1 MTGLSF
7 SNKLISRGKR
17 LHCNFAFLLY
27 SKLIF
32 CLPEARVIDIIS
44 SAVKIEMEIVADAL
58 PVELIR
64 MNSAMMSNY
73 IKFCAN

>member
-7 SNKLISRGKR
+7 SNKLISHDKG
-17 LHCNFAFLLY
+17 LHSNFAFLHY

-32 CLPEARVIDIIS
+32 RLPKARIIDIIS
-44 SAVKIEMEIVADAL
+44 SAVNIEMEFVADAL